1 MNFLFDRSQVPYL
14 RADEIAAGLGVAK
27 STPANKAARIR
38 KILEL
43 GWFEPELMRRSALE
57 QHPFAWLVQVNGVIV
72 DARRLPG
79 ELQDEARRRG
89 LIPDLDHPRAA

>member
-1 MNFLFDRSQVPYL
+1 M
-14 RADEIAAGLGVAK
+14 AK
-27 STPANKAARIR
+27 STMANKAARIR

-43 GWFEPELMRRSALE
+43 GWFEPEFMRRAELE
-57 QHPFAWLVQVNGVIV
+57 QHPLAWLVQVNGVII
-72 DARRLPG
+72 DARWLPV